1 MTVSRPGEDRQGGLS
16 RSVLLP
22 DPSCRGEVLHSLT
35 LDRHRSHFGG
45 ADSDPV
51 LGGGEAAKLAASRRS
66 IRTAQQL
73 GDQSLMLLETLRT
86 ALDIEVVVVPP
97 SGASISGNA

>member
-1 MTVSRPGEDRQGGLS
+1 
-16 RSVLLP
+16 
-22 DPSCRGEVLHSLT
+22 
-35 LDRHRSHFGG
+35 
-45 ADSDPV
+45 V

-86 ALDIEVVVVPP
+86 AWDIEVVVVPP